1 MEAVLMDDE
10 PPFQPQGSL
19 RMDHR
24 FGRRYEC
31 GTLVRLA
38 ANGGIAGQGRMRD
51 VSLSGAFV
59 ETALDL
65 PLFAQV
71 TLFRTTPAN
80 RVLEM
85 RGSVVR
91 RDAAGYGVEWCETP
105 PGAICQ
111 VFGCP
116 HPCREI

>member
-1 MEAVLMDDE
+1 MEAVLIDDD
-10 PPFQPQGSL
+10 PPFNPQASL

-24 FGRRYEC
+24 FGRRFEC
-31 GTLVRLA
+31 GTPVRLTA
-38 ANGGIAGQGRMRD
+38 ASGLAGQGRMRD

-65 PLFAQV
+65 PLFTQV
-71 TLFRTTPAN
+71 SLFRTTPAN
-80 RVLEM
+80 RVIEM

-91 RDAAGYGVEWCETP
+91 RDHTGFGVEWCETP
-105 PGAICQ
+105 PGSICE